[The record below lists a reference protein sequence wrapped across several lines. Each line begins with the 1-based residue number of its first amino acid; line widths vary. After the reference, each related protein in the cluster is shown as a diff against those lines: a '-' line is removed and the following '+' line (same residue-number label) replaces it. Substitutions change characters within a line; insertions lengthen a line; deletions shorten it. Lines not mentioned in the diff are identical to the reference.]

1 MPHSRAV
8 QDALR
13 KVQDAAQADSTGS
26 GQAHVDF
33 LEAIRKLNLA
43 SETPAETLMR
53 MRSRY
58 AAPLSFPLAIA
69 YERRSRCKVRPS
81 ESPWKL
87 ASLQLSTKRRGGR

>member
-1 MPHSRAV
+1 MPHSRAL

-53 MRSRY
+53 MR
-58 AAPLSFPLAIA
+58 FEVCCTAILPSCN
-69 YERRSRCKVRPS
+69 RS
-81 ESPWKL
+81 
-87 ASLQLSTKRRGGR
+87 